1 MRFLMPDRIA
11 MLRILLT
18 LCLTLQAALA
28 QAWWNEDW
36 TTRKQ
41 ISLDTTDS
49 GVAIGGAM
57 ENVPVLVRLHSGN
70 FDFLSVR
77 EDGADLRFIA
87 EDDKT
92 PLKFH
97 IERFDPVNELALVWV
112 RVPRIEAGNKT
123 QHVWLYAGNE
133 KAAAAQDAAGT
144 YDAHQTGVWHFAE
157 TAGAPQDSTGFGNHA
172 GEFAGS
178 RVAGAAIGGGL
189 GFDGRQTLSI
199 AASPSLKLSPGGG
212 FTFTAWI
219 RPAEGAQ
226 DAVLFRQQEGGKAIL
241 VGLRGGRLYAAVV
254 GDGPEA
260 RAQAGDALAGGWN
273 HVALTVADR
282 VRLYVNGNPV
292 AEAAGTVPD
301 LGGVITV
308 GEGYSGELDELT
320 LANAARSADWVKV
333 AALGQGPD
341 AKLTQFGEDESA
353 GAGGHGSYVGIILSN
368 VTVDGWVVIV
378 ILMIM
383 LAISALVMV
392 SKYLVVNRTEQ
403 ANRQF
408 LDAYHQLRRGEAE
421 KLDVDD
427 NPEEADIKDSAL
439 LTVLFGKHDHYQ
451 HSSLYRLYHAGI
463 QELKHRFGGLD
474 HGVITPQALG
484 AIKATLDG
492 ALVRERQKLN
502 DQMVLLTIA
511 ISGGPF
517 LGLLGTVVGVMITFA
532 AIAATGDV
540 NVTAIAPGIAAALVA
555 TAAGVGVAIPALFG
569 YNYLG
574 SRVKAITADMQVF
587 VDEFVA
593 KMAEEYSSREA

>member
-1 MRFLMPDRIA
+1 
-11 MLRILLT
+11 MLRILLA
-18 LCLTLQAALA
+18 LFLVLQAALA

-36 TTRKQ
+36 TVRKK
-41 ISLDTTDS
+41 ITLDTSAT
-49 GVAIGGAM
+49 GVATQAGL
-57 ENVPVLVRLHSGN
+57 ENLPVLVRLHSGN
-70 FDFLSVR
+70 FDFLSAKD
-77 EDGADLRFIA
+77 DGSDLRFIA

-92 PLKFH
+92 PLKYH
-97 IERFDPVNELALVWV
+97 IEKFDPVNELALVWV
-112 RVPRIEAGNKT
+112 RLPKLAPGNKA
-123 QHVWLYAGNE
+123 QHVWLYSGNE

-144 YDAHQTGVWHFAE
+144 YDANQTGVWHFAE
-157 TAGAPQDSTGFGNHA
+157 AAGAPQDSTGYGNHA
-172 GEFAGS
+172 GDFAGT
-178 RVAGAAIGGGL
+178 RVTGAVIGGGL
-189 GFDGRQTLSI
+189 GFDGRQVLTI
-199 AASPSLKLSPGGG
+199 AASPSLKLTPTGG

-219 RPAEGAQ
+219 RPANAAQ
-226 DAVLFRQQEGGKAIL
+226 DAVLFRQQEGGKGIL
-241 VGLRGGRLYAAVV
+241 VGLKGGRLYASVT
-254 GDGPEA
+254 GDGSEV
-260 RAQAGDALAGGWN
+260 RTQAADLNAGSWN
-273 HVALTVADR
+273 HVALTLADR
-282 VRLYVNGNPV
+282 IRLYVNGNQV

-308 GEGYSGELDELT
+308 GEGYTGEMDELT
-320 LANAARSADWVKV
+320 LANVARGADWVKV
-333 AALGQGPD
+333 AALGQGPE

-353 GAGGHGSYVGIILSN
+353 EASGHGSYVGIILSN

-378 ILMIM
+378 ILVIM
-383 LAISALVMV
+383 LAISVLVMV
-392 SKYLVVNRTEQ
+392 SKYLVVSKTEQ

-427 NPEEADIKDSAL
+427 NPEDADIKDSAL

-474 HGVITPQALG
+474 RGVITPQALG

>member
-1 MRFLMPDRIA
+1 MTRIF
-11 MLRILLT
+11 LT
-18 LCLTLQAALA
+18 LLLMLQAALA

-36 TTRKQ
+36 TARKK
-41 ISLDTTDS
+41 IGLDTSDS
-49 GVAIGGAM
+49 GVLIQSGV
-57 ENVPVLVRLHSGN
+57 ENATVLLRLHSGN
-70 FDFLSVR
+70 FDFLSAR

-92 PLKFH
+92 PLKYH
-97 IERFDPVNELALVWV
+97 IEKFDPVNELALVWV
-112 RVPRIEAGNKT
+112 RVPKLAAGNKD
-123 QHVWLYAGNE
+123 QHIWLYSGNE

-144 YDAHQTGVWHFAE
+144 YDANQIGVWHFAE
-157 TAGAPQDSTGFGNHA
+157 ASGALKDSTGYGNHA
-172 GEFAGS
+172 GEFAGA
-178 RVAGAAIGGGL
+178 RVAGAVIGAGL
-189 GFDGRQTLSI
+189 GFDGRQVLTV
-199 AASPSLKLSPGGG
+199 AASPSLKLAAGGG
-212 FTFTAWI
+212 FTLTAWI
-219 RPAEGAQ
+219 RPAAAPQ
-226 DAVLFRQQEGGKAIL
+226 NAVLFRQQDGAAAL
-241 VGLRGGRLYAAVV
+241 VVGLDAGKLYAALRGAGAEVRTLPV
-254 GDGPEA
+254 EIAGDG
-260 RAQAGDALAGGWN
+260 WT
-273 HVALTVADR
+273 HVAVTVSDR
-282 VRLYVNGNPV
+282 IRLYVNGSPAGEV
-292 AEAAGTVPD
+292 AGSLPA

-308 GEGYSGELDELT
+308 GEGYTGELDELA
-320 LANAARSADWVKV
+320 LANVARAADWIRL
-333 AALGQGPD
+333 AALSQGAE
-341 AKLTQFGEDESA
+341 AKLVQFGEDESA
-353 GAGGHGSYVGIILSN
+353 EAGGHGSYVQVILSN
-368 VTVDGWVVIV
+368 VTIDGWVVIV
-378 ILMIM
+378 ILAIM
-383 LAISALVMV
+383 FAISVLVMV
-392 SKYLVVNRTEQ
+392 SKYLVVNKTEA

-427 NPEEADIKDSAL
+427 NPEEADLRDSAL

-474 HGVITPQALG
+474 HGIITPQALG

-593 KMAEEYSSREA
+593 KMAEEYSQRET

>member
-1 MRFLMPDRIA
+1 MP
-11 MLRILLT
+11 RILLGLFLLIQVT
-18 LCLTLQAALA
+18 LSH
-28 QAWWNEDW
+28 AWWNEDW
-36 TTRKQ
+36 TVRKK
-41 ISLDTTDS
+41 ITLDTSAS
-49 GVAIGGAM
+49 GVSTQAALEG
-57 ENVPVLVRLHSGN
+57 VPVLVRLHSGN

-77 EDGADLRFIA
+77 EDGADLRFVA
-87 EDDKT
+87 DDDKT
-92 PLKFH
+92 PLKYH
-97 IERFDPVNELALVWV
+97 IEKFDPVNELALVWV
-112 RVPRIEAGNKT
+112 KVPKLEAGNK
-123 QHVWLYAGNE
+123 QQYVWLYSGNE
-133 KAAAAQDAAGT
+133 KAAAAQDAAGS
-144 YDAHQTGVWHFAE
+144 YDAQQIAVWHFAE
-157 TAGAPQDSTGFGNHA
+157 AAGAPQDSTGFGNHA
-172 GEFAGS
+172 SAHAGA
-178 RVAGAAIGGGL
+178 RVAAAAIGAGL
-189 GFDGRQTLSI
+189 GFDGRQTLTV
-199 AASPSLKLSPGGG
+199 AASPSLKLTPAGG
-212 FTFTAWI
+212 FTISAWVK
-219 RPAEGAQ
+219 PTGAGQ
-226 DAVLFRQQEGGKAIL
+226 DAVLFRQQEGGKSIS
-241 VGLRGGRLYAAVV
+241 VGLRGGRLYASVTDA
-254 GDGPEA
+254 GPEA
-260 RAQAGDALAGGWN
+260 RTPPVDLDIGAWS
-273 HVALTVADR
+273 HVAVTLADR
-282 VRLYVNGNPV
+282 LRVYVNGNLV
-292 AEAAGTVPD
+292 GEAAAVVPD
-301 LGGVITV
+301 MGGVITV
-308 GEGYSGELDELT
+308 GEGYTGELDELA
-320 LANAARSADWVKV
+320 LSNVARSADWIRI
-333 AALGQGPD
+333 AALGQGPE

-353 GAGGHGSYVGIILSN
+353 DSGGHGSYVGIILSN

-378 ILMIM
+378 ILAIM
-383 LAISALVMV
+383 FAISVLVMV
-392 SKYLVVNRTEQ
+392 SKYLVVNKTEQ

-427 NPEEADIKDSAL
+427 NPEDADIKDSAL

-474 HGVITPQALG
+474 HGIITPQALG

-593 KMAEEYSSREA
+593 KMAEEYSGREA